1 VSSKLAV
8 AIFIGVLSAGLA
20 SQSVLAQTGSL
31 ERDEAEHP
39 PPDDPLEPFNQK
51 MLWFNLR
58 LDDYVLRPVATGYSK
73 IVPEPARQ
81 SVGRFINNLGVVPRF
96 ANNLFQGKIPGAG
109 RELGRFAINTTL
121 GGVGLFDVADQWFG
135 LKESPKDFGQTLG
148 FYGVGP
154 GPYLMLPFYGPSTVR
169 DTVGLAVD
177 SAMNPMNYF
186 LSTVELIAVRGGL
199 TVVNA
204 VNYRSLNLQL
214 FEDVDRYAV
223 DLYGAIQDGYLQRR
237 EKAIQEALQE

>member
-31 ERDEAEHP
+31 ERDEIEHP
-39 PPDDPLEPFNQK
+39 PPYDPWEPVNQK
-51 MLWFNLR
+51 IFWFNLR
-58 LDDYVLRPVATGYSK
+58 LDEYVLRPVATGYSK
-73 IVPEPARQ
+73 VVPEPARQ
-81 SVGRFINNLGVVPRF
+81 SVGRFIKNLGIVERL
-96 ANNLFQGKIPGAG
+96 ANNLLQGKFPGAG
-109 RELGRFAINTTL
+109 QELGRFAINTTL

-135 LKESPKDFGQTLG
+135 LKASPEDFGQTLAV
-148 FYGVGP
+148 YGVAS

-186 LSTVELIAVRGGL
+186 LSTVEVLAIRGGL

-204 VNYRSLNLQL
+204 VNYRSLNLQF

-223 DLYGAIQDGYLQRR
+223 DLYGAVQDGYLQRR
-237 EKAIQEALQE
+237 EKAIEE

>member
-31 ERDEAEHP
+31 DHDETEHAP
-39 PPDDPLEPFNQK
+39 PYDPWEPVNQK
-51 MLWFNLR
+51 IFWFNLR
-58 LDDYVLRPVATGYSK
+58 LDEYVLRPVATGYSK
-73 IVPEPARQ
+73 VVPEPARQ
-81 SVGRFINNLGVVPRF
+81 SVGRFIKNLGIVERL
-96 ANNLFQGKIPGAG
+96 ANNLLQGKFPGAG
-109 RELGRFAINTTL
+109 QEIGRFAINTTL

-135 LKESPKDFGQTLG
+135 LKASPEDFGQTLAV
-148 FYGVGP
+148 YGVAS

-186 LSTVELIAVRGGL
+186 LSTVEVMAIRGGL

-204 VNYRSLNLQL
+204 VNYRSLNLQF

-223 DLYGAIQDGYLQRR
+223 DLYGAVQDGYLQRR
-237 EKAIQEALQE
+237 EKAIEE